1 MIAKIYLSTIEK
13 KDGAPCQ
20 IGVSESVISGKTDLT
35 EFESIFDLKS
45 WM

>member
-1 MIAKIYLSTIEK
+1 MEK
-13 KDGAPCQ
+13 KDGDPCQ

-35 EFESIFDLKS
+35 EFELIFDLKS